1 MSARAP
7 SSLRRS
13 VVLVAAVLGLAA
25 CAQGPTIT
33 TGTDALPGATTVTAT
48 PPPAIPGGGSC
59 TDLSPTTKAKRGFE
73 VQGKMRGGDPFY
85 ALFDGVRSLP
95 AGRPLTTYLRLPGA
109 RSVRLTLIGPQDRI
123 VRVPP
128 PHPGL
133 PPYPWARPG
142 DAWAGTVTFPQT
154 GCWRIAVARSTL
166 DGEMWVRVG

>member
-1 MSARAP
+1 MSGRTP
-7 SSLRRS
+7 FPLCRS
-13 VVLVAAVLGLAA
+13 VVLFATVLGLSA
-25 CAQGPTIT
+25 CAHGPTIT
-33 TGTDALPGATTVTAT
+33 TGTDALPGASTVTAT
-48 PPPAIPGGGSC
+48 PPPTIPGGGSC
-59 TDLSPTTKAKRGFE
+59 SDLSPRTKAKRGLQ
-73 VQGKMRGGDPFY
+73 VQGTMRGGDPFY

-123 VRVPP
+123 ARVPA

-142 DAWAGTVTFPQT
+142 DAWTGTVTFPQA
-154 GCWRIAVARSTL
+154 GCWRVAVARSGL